1 MMIVQT
7 LYSYYI
13 KFIDYNSNNYV
24 NKIDANAADASI
36 KLLDSI
42 SK

>member
-1 MMIVQT
+1 M
-7 LYSYYI
+7 
-13 KFIDYNSNNYV
+13 DYNSSNCV